1 MGPKRKAAQ
10 KPAKSTVE
18 DVPPVIIEEE
28 DMAHI
33 TVRRPVIKDVM
44 VEDDVIQRD
53 EIDVKTSITE
63 NNTDMNVT
71 VVLEEIP
78 DFQQKATES
87 ESELDVVIDEV
98 ESIKKPVQ
106 KKKTKSKLKSK
117 KQTVEEDS
125 RAVRTRKR
133 AVSEDRQTLKVEEK
147 VISKSRKRPVD
158 KNLPESQ
165 KSVSPLNELPKRNRR
180 AASVDI
186 ITSEISS
193 YPVEK
198 IPKKNKAT
206 GKSTKAAIVSEDNV
220 LKKSKKGMKKE
231 DQPVVIETKDDDT
244 KIVEKNS
251 KGKKNTKKV
260 LSDEKENVVTTE
272 EDVVIAEEN
281 DVELVLNGIQE
292 KPKSKRGIRK
302 AKIDELGQD
311 EEDKV
316 EKLPKPSSRSR
327 AAPKVIAKQNSEKD
341 IEKTLKNLPKT
352 KKNIKSP
359 EKSEESSEINES
371 DDSNKTPE
379 TKPKRERKFKQTD
392 VEKKDDNVK
401 EVKAPKRGG
410 RKAKVE
416 DLDEEVLQKSPP
428 AEQEINL
435 ESEDIADDLPHTPES
450 AKKEIKTIAKRKTKA
465 KSKK

>member
-18 DVPPVIIEEE
+18 DVPPVIIEDE

-33 TVRRPVIKDVM
+33 TVRRPVTKDVM
-44 VEDDVIQRD
+44 VEDEVIQKD
-53 EIDVKTSITE
+53 EIDVKTSIIE
-63 NNTDMNVT
+63 NNTNMNVT

-78 DFQQKATES
+78 DFEQKATES

-106 KKKTKSKLKSK
+106 KKNTKSKLKSK

-147 VISKSRKRPVD
+147 IVSKSRKRPVD
-158 KNLPESQ
+158 KNLPESL
-165 KSVSPLNELPKRNRR
+165 KPVSPLNELPKRNRR

-186 ITSEISS
+186 ISETSN
-193 YPVEK
+193 YPLEK
-198 IPKKNKAT
+198 VPKKNKVT
-206 GKSTKAAIVSEDNV
+206 TKSTKAAIVTEDNV
-220 LKKSKKGMKKE
+220 LKKPKKGTKKE
-231 DQPVVIETKDDDT
+231 DQPTVIETKDNDT

-251 KGKKNTKKV
+251 KGKKNTKKI
-260 LSDEKENVVTTE
+260 LNEEKENVVTTE
-272 EDVVIAEEN
+272 ENVVTAEEN

-292 KPKSKRGIRK
+292 RPKSKRGIRK
-302 AKIDELGQD
+302 VKIDELDQD

-316 EKLPKPSSRSR
+316 EKVPKPSSRSR
-327 AAPKVIAKQNSEKD
+327 AAPKVIAKQNNEKD
-341 IEKTLKNLPKT
+341 IEKTQKSLPKT

-392 VEKKDDNVK
+392 VEKKDNDVK
-401 EVKAPKRGG
+401 EIKAPKRGG

-450 AKKEIKTIAKRKTKA
+450 AKKEVKTIAK
-465 KSKK
+465 